1 MHPVEALTRLGGT
14 ADTATLLRVTTR
26 KRLLR
31 ARREG
36 LVLHPTRG
44 RYVLPTARD
53 GIRAAAALSGTASHA
68 SAAAEHRWEL
78 GVPPDRPAVIVP
90 RNRNVD
96 PHRRAGVDV
105 RWRDLEPHERHGH
118 VTSPH
123 RTVIDCAKDLPFR
136 EGLAIADSALRHGD
150 VDHDELIKRAGAL
163 PSTGRTQAL
172 EVVQAATPLADNP
185 FESMLRGLALRVP
198 GLDVEPQVW
207 ILERGWRGRPDLVDR
222 RRRIVIEAESF
233 EFHGRRKALMR
244 DCERYTGLVVRG
256 WRVVRFSWEHVM
268 FEPDYV
274 HDCLV
279 ALVEGLPE
287 RAALPPTLL
296 YTA

>member
-26 KRLLR
+26 KRLR
-31 ARREG
+31 KAHREG

-44 RYVLPTARD
+44 RYVLPTAHD
-53 GIRAAAALSGTASHA
+53 GTRAAAALSGVASHA

-78 GVPPDRPAVIVP
+78 GVRPERPAVIVP
-90 RNRNVD
+90 RNRNVE
-96 PHRRAGVDV
+96 PRRRAGVDL
-105 RWRDLEPHERHGH
+105 RWRDLAPHEQHGH

-136 EGLAIADSALRHGD
+136 EALAIADSALRHGD
-150 VDHDELIKRAGAL
+150 VDHDELIRLASAL

-172 EVVQAATPLADNP
+172 EVVEAASPLPANP
-185 FESMLRGLALRVP
+185 FESMLRGVALRVP

-207 ILERGWRGRPDLVDR
+207 ILERGWCGRPDLVDR

-233 EFHGRRKALMR
+233 EFHGQRKALKR

-268 FEPDYV
+268 FEPEYV

>member
-14 ADTATLLRVTTR
+14 ADTAALLRMTTS
-26 KRLLR
+26 KRLSR
-31 ARREG
+31 ACREG

-44 RYVLPTARD
+44 RYVLTSARE
-53 GIRAAAALSGTASHA
+53 GVRAAAALSGTASHA
-68 SAAAEHRWEL
+68 SAAAEHGWEL
-78 GVPPDRPAVIVP
+78 GVQPVRPAVVVP
-90 RNRNVD
+90 RNRNVER
-96 PHRRAGVDV
+96 HRRVGVDL
-105 RWRDLEPHERHGH
+105 RWRDLEPDDRHGH

-136 EGLAIADSALRHGD
+136 EALAIADSALRHRD
-150 VDHDELIKRAGAL
+150 VDHDELVRRALLL
-163 PSTGRTQAL
+163 PSSGRTQAL
-172 EVVQAATPLADNP
+172 AVVEAATALAANP
-185 FESMLRGLALRVP
+185 FESMLRAVAIGVP

-207 ILERGWRGRPDLVDR
+207 IVERGFRGRPDLVDR
-222 RRRIVIEAESF
+222 KRRIVIEADSF
-233 EFHGRRKALMR
+233 EFHTGRRAFKR

-287 RAALPPTLL
+287 RAALPPTMLF
-296 YTA
+296 TA